1 MRGLGVPVS
10 KRVKFGM
17 RLRNL
22 RHAGSH
28 ASRDVDA
35 ILIIPLAEQHCI
47 VEKVEALMALCDQLE
62 VRLKEWVGV

>member
-1 MRGLGVPVS
+1 
-10 KRVKFGM
+10 M